1 MSGEYNIRFSTIE
14 ILFNFRDDR
23 FSCTRLFSRLNTW
36 KRKLKNKT
44 ERLLLASRR
53 RIPIRSIFLSSR
65 PIIPLL
71 FQEHSRRISLFIETI
86 TIFSHRRFDIS
97 RDNSLL
103 RDTLEWR
110 NRGTRVR
117 RVAVARLGLFKVAQG
132 RSTGARTLL
141 GLWKRSTANWSPPT
155 RAYTR
160 SSSKRR
166 RVTRNLLSLLLL
178 CSIAPFFCSCFAS
191 YVICCPLMIE
201 VVSSKVCNNI

>member
-53 RIPIRSIFLSSR
+53 RIPIRSIFLSFFPPDNSSCSR
-65 PIIPLL
+65 N
-71 FQEHSRRISLFIETI
+71 RRISLFIETI